1 MLNKFL
7 IFSIAYPPFP
17 THSSISNEIVAL
29 LLWIIETPIVIIANV
44 FITAFTDLG
53 QAMGSSADEIAAFP
67 GQIFSQTVNS
77 FKAYGIFAPIIAAAI
92 WGIAILILVFFV
104 FKIVQVSGDEITNE
118 V

>member
-92 WGIAILILVFFV
+92 WGVAILILVFFV
-104 FKIVQVSGDEITNE
+104 FKIIQVSGDEITNE
-118 V
+118 E